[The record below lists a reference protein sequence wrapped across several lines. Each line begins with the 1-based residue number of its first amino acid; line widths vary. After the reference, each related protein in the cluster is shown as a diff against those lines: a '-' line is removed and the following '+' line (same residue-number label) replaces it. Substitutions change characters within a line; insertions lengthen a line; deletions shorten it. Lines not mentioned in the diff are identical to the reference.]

1 MFQVDLRN
9 MLDSADDTFV
19 EYVDLSKGL
28 QDMMLNLGKIA
39 MSTESNIEARR
50 RVVENQKYLNNA
62 IDETADLLIEWIE
75 INR

>member
-19 EYVDLSKGL
+19 EYVDLSKDL